1 MRRSKGEATRERI
14 LNTAQA
20 VFAELGYTQ
29 ASVRQIAAAA
39 GVDQSLV
46 HHYFGTK
53 KALYLEATRIPF
65 DPEEVAAEAMGRAD
79 EELGE
84 AIIETIIRLMNSPA
98 GIAHLAL
105 IRSMLAPKREL
116 GALRDYLV
124 EFILTT
130 VAKRIGGDKKQA
142 RLRAGIIGSQVGG
155 LIMARYIV
163 GIEVIAALSDDEVIA
178 IYGPILQRLIDMPLE
193 AGTAQ

>member
-1 MRRSKGEATRERI
+1 MMRSKGEATRERI

-20 VFAELGYTQ
+20 VFAELGYNQ

-53 KALYLEATRIPF
+53 EALYLEATRIPF
-65 DPEEVAAEAMGRAD
+65 DPEDVVTEAMSRAD

-98 GIAHLAL
+98 GIAHRAL
-105 IRSMLAPKREL
+105 IRSMLAPNHDL
-116 GALRDYLV
+116 GVLRDYLV
-124 EFILTT
+124 EFVLTT
-130 VAKRIGGDKKQA
+130 AAKRIGGDEKQA

-178 IYGPILQRLIDMPLE
+178 IYGPILQRLIEMPLE